1 MAVMLK
7 IADVL
12 NCNAGDM
19 MNFIK
24 SEDASTDNL
33 SLDLKR
39 MTKSFLLD
47 IKSLI
52 ITIGWFGIP
61 PCDQRGD
68 VRWEN

>member
-7 IADVL
+7 TADVL

-24 SEDASTDNL
+24 NENASTDNP

-39 MTKSFLLD
+39 MTKSFFVGYK
-47 IKSLI
+47 IFNYYYRVVWYTSL
-52 ITIGWFGIP
+52 
-61 PCDQRGD
+61 
-68 VRWEN
+68 